1 MLKALREHPAA
12 RAVGPWSALLLLNAI
27 FIGPAVALDVP
38 EHPSRL
44 VMISGELIV
53 LLSLGVW
60 SQSWSASPRRWVRFS
75 LVFVGAVLWLYHWDE
90 LTTRAIIKQAP
101 PLYDQAFLL
110 RHFAVLVFDLWNW
123 KVGLGVLGGVLAL
136 VAVVKLS
143 SVLCRV
149 TVRGVHALPS
159 RTRAIAAAV
168 VFALLA
174 AGTAY
179 ERSRRQPNRPPP
191 KAEVV
196 RWTSPPLARN
206 IAASWRMYRA
216 LQRGIQDSPYA
227 DYATTVPLR
236 RKPDVQLLL
245 VESYG
250 RLLITDPEAGPAWR
264 EQITALEQRLR
275 AKGWD
280 MVSAFSRA
288 PISGG
293 RSWLAEGTLL
303 TGIYVRFEAI
313 FQHLVSDISQTPNL
327 VSYLDSQGYET
338 IVLAPKVRPRPG
350 VELINRYNYD
360 QQIGAIELDYNGPR
374 FGWGIIPD
382 QYSLG
387 YTQENVLSKV
397 DGPLFFNFHMV
408 SSHAPWQVIPEIQD
422 DWRSIEDG
430 DAPEGHDE
438 QFRLATPGEEMISRV
453 RRYQRKDPQYMWMG
467 YADALKIE
475 AYAAAVKYDLEL
487 LTRYL
492 ESMERD
498 AIVII
503 MGDHQPPILSREDS
517 SFDVPI
523 HILARDPALLEEFRT
538 QGFVDGL
545 NLNSGRPTLLA
556 HEGLFSMMVRTFARC
571 CSDGGELP
579 PYMPNGAPGIDDR
592 GRRGG

>member
-1 MLKALREHPAA
+1 M
-12 RAVGPWSALLLLNAI
+12 GPWLALLLLNAI

-38 EHPSRL
+38 KHPSRL
-44 VMISGELIV
+44 FMISGELIV

-60 SQSWSASPRRWVRFS
+60 SQSWNAGSLRRWVRFT
-75 LVFVGAVLWLYHWDE
+75 LVFVGALLWLYHWDE

-101 PLYDQAFLL
+101 PLYDQAFLV
-110 RHFAVLVFDLWNW
+110 RHFGVLIFDLWNW
-123 KVGLGVLGGVLAL
+123 KVGLGVLGGILAL

-149 TVRGVHALPS
+149 TVRGVHALPL
-159 RTRAIAAAV
+159 RTRAIAGGVALV
-168 VFALLA
+168 LLA
-174 AGTAY
+174 GGTVY
-179 ERSRRQPNRPPP
+179 ERSRRKPKRPAP
-191 KAEVV
+191 KAKVV

-264 EQITALEQRLR
+264 EQITGLEQRLR

-387 YTQENVLSKV
+387 HTQENVLSKV

-422 DWRSIEDG
+422 DWRSIETG
-430 DAPEGHDE
+430 EAPEGHDE

-467 YADALKIE
+467 YADALKID

-492 ESMERD
+492 EGMERD

-517 SFDVPI
+517 SFDVPM
-523 HILARDPALLEEFRT
+523 HILARDPALLEEFRA

-556 HEGLFSMMVRTFARC
+556 HEGLFSMMARTFARC
-571 CSDGGELP
+571 CSHGGELP

>member
-1 MLKALREHPAA
+1 VLKTLREHPAA
-12 RAVGPWSALLLLNAI
+12 RAVGPWLALLLLNAI

-38 EHPSRL
+38 KRPSRL
-44 VMISGELIV
+44 LLISGELIV
-53 LLSLGVW
+53 LLGLGVW
-60 SQSWSASPRRWVRFS
+60 TLSWAAGARRRWTRFA
-75 LVFVGAVLWLYHWDE
+75 LVFVGALLWLYHWDE

-101 PLYDQAFLL
+101 PLYDQAFLV
-110 RHFAVLVFDLWNW
+110 RHFGVLIFDLWNW

-136 VAVVKLS
+136 VAIVKLAS
-143 SVLCRV
+143 ALCRA
-149 TVRGVHALPS
+149 TVRGIHGLPQ
-159 RTRAIAAAV
+159 RKRAIAGAV
-168 VFALLA
+168 VLVYLVG
-174 AGTAY
+174 GTLY
-179 ERSRRQPNRPPP
+179 ENSRAKPNRPAP
-191 KAEVV
+191 KARVV
-196 RWTSPPLARN
+196 RWSSPPLARN
-206 IAASWRMYRA
+206 IAASYRMYRA

-227 DYATTVPLR
+227 DYATTIPLR

-264 EQITALEQRLR
+264 EQITDLEQRLR

-313 FQHLVSDISQTPNL
+313 FQHLVSDISKTPNL

-360 QQIGAIELDYNGPR
+360 QQIGAIELDYHGPR
-374 FGWGIIPD
+374 YGWGIIPD
-382 QYSLG
+382 QYSLEH
-387 YTQENVLSKV
+387 TQENVLSKV
-397 DGPLFFNFHMV
+397 EGPLFFNFHMV

-422 DWRSIEDG
+422 DWRSIETG
-430 DAPEGHDE
+430 ENPEGHDE
-438 QFRLATPGEEMISRV
+438 QFRLATPGEEMISRM
-453 RRYQRKDPQYMWMG
+453 RRYQRKNPQYMWMG
-467 YADALKIE
+467 YADALKVD

-492 ESMERD
+492 EGMERD

-523 HILARDPALLEEFRT
+523 HILARDPALLEEFRE

-545 NLNSGRPTLLA
+545 NLNSGRATLLA
-556 HEGLFSMMVRTFARC
+556 HEGLFSMMARTFARC

-592 GRRGG
+592 GRRQ